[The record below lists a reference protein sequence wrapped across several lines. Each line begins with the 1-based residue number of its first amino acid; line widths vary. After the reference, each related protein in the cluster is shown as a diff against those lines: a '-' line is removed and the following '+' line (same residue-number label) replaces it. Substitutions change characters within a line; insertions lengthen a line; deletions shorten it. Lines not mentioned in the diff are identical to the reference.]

1 MKIPRLISRK
11 SQLSLPQEKTE
22 FPAPPPY
29 KPLTRPQTDCRLL
42 CIQPGRTSDAIICT
56 TEVVELA
63 EATGRYHAL
72 SYCWGSQERTRPIT
86 CDGQMLHVTP
96 NLESALKRLRAPN
109 VARDFWV
116 DQLCI
121 DQDNLREKEQQIGLM
136 TNIYRQSSK
145 VLIWLGDDL
154 EETRKA
160 YKIIG
165 RLLKL
170 DPFAHSRHNN
180 SNDNQ
185 GLQTRGSIGLD
196 QLKAQGLPGPK
207 DPGWQELRNLLSRP
221 WFSRLWTIQEAAVAI
236 DADFLWGKEYTL
248 NWESMVSV
256 MRLVW
261 EHLPKTLLGSD
272 MVLRGLP
279 ADSVYRITATMRMLD
294 DRNYHDLFN
303 LALMYKAY
311 GASKPHD
318 KLYALL
324 NISRSSLVVNY
335 GKGPEI
341 IFHEMAY
348 QNINQ
353 VYQEITRLPE
363 ELSQEQWHPFP
374 GISQGPHLRMIALIC
389 AAGLANQQLSLPSW
403 VPDWTVDLFPAPIWT
418 RKTYYKSRASANP
431 SDWPGAPPANLT
443 LERPTIV
450 NKNLAEMQWL
460 ADTQKHVGS
469 TSLPTTLQIK
479 GVICDTISRRVFAK
493 VDLGKP
499 LESEEQQKALM
510 EWLIEADEM
519 ADLGPETMYSGGADT
534 ELFRRTLLFDEDL
547 PQPAEAGKPES
558 WKALRFTKN
567 SRFTS
572 SMKRT
577 LKPWDYLR
585 AIQNIPGRTFFVTQ
599 GGRMGLAPHATHM
612 WDKICVLP
620 EFEVPLVLRPEGSE
634 FRIVGECYAGNDDMM
649 PGGSEYEQ
657 MIPEWIS
664 IK

>member
-11 SQLSLPQEKTE
+11 SHLSLPKEQPET
-22 FPAPPPY
+22 PSPPSF
-29 KPLTRPQTDCRLL
+29 KPLPNPRTDCRLL
-42 CIQPGRTSDAIICT
+42 CIHPGRTSDPIICT
-56 TEVVELA
+56 TDVVELA

-72 SYCWGSQERTRPIT
+72 SYCWGSQYRTRPIIR
-86 CDGQMLHVTP
+86 DGQTLNVTP
-96 NLESALKRLRAPN
+96 NLESALRRLRAPD
-109 VARDFWV
+109 VARDFWI

-121 DQDNLREKEQQIGLM
+121 DQDNIEEKEQQIGLM
-136 TNIYRQSSK
+136 TDIYRLSCK
-145 VLIWLGDDL
+145 LLIWLGDDG
-154 EETRKA
+154 EESRKA

-170 DPFAHSRHNN
+170 DPFARPEHNN
-180 SNDNQ
+180 SNDGRQ
-185 GLQTRGSIGLD
+185 LQTKGCIDLD
-196 QLKAQGLPGPK
+196 QLKSHGLPGAK

-221 WFSRLWTIQEAAVAI
+221 WFSRIWTIQEAASAA

-248 NWESMVSV
+248 NWESMVSI

-272 MVLRGLP
+272 IVLRGLP
-279 ADSVYRITATMRMLD
+279 ADSVYRITATIRMLD

-324 NISRSSLVVNY
+324 NISSSSQVVDY
-335 GKGPEI
+335 GKAAET

-353 VYQEITRLPE
+353 VYEEITRRSE

-389 AAGLANQQLSLPSW
+389 AAGIANQQLSLPSW

-418 RKTYYKSRASANP
+418 RKTYYKSRASANA
-431 SDWPGAPPANLT
+431 SDWPGAPLANLS

-450 NKNLAEMQWL
+450 NKNLAEIKWL
-460 ADTQKHVGS
+460 ADSQKIS
-469 TSLPTTLQIK
+469 SLPTTLQIK

-493 VDLGKP
+493 VDMGKP
-499 LESEEQQKALM
+499 LEQEEQQKALM

-547 PQPAEAGKPES
+547 PLPIEVEKPDA
-558 WKALRFTKN
+558 WKMLRFTKN
-567 SRFTS
+567 SRFIS
-572 SMKRT
+572 AMKRS
-577 LKPWDYLR
+577 LQPWDYLQ
-585 AIQNIPGRTFFVTQ
+585 AIRNIPGRTFFVTQ

-612 WDKICVLP
+612 YDRICVLP
-620 EFEVPLVLRPEGSE
+620 GFEVPLVLRPEANE
-634 FRIVGECYAGNDDMM
+634 YRIVGECYAGNDDMM
-649 PGGSEYEQ
+649 PGGSEYSQ
-657 MIPEWIS
+657 MVPEWIT